1 MKKGEIKM
9 KKFALFLTIA
19 LALSGVPA
27 EAALVEK
34 MNSEKALTKFS
45 RGVTNVAT
53 SPGEFVTQIPIAMEK
68 SPDYLT
74 GFIVSLGR
82 GLGYGLLRA
91 GSGIYDIA
99 TCPFPGPTDYK
110 PIMKP
115 ETIFEKAVDT
125 TISKTLPN

>member
-1 MKKGEIKM
+1 MRKIS
-9 KKFALFLTIA
+9 FI
-19 LALSGVPA
+19 LAVLMTLSAAHA

-34 MNSEKALTKFS
+34 MDSNKALTKFS

-53 SPGEFVTQIPIAMEK
+53 SPGEFVTQIPTAMEQ

-91 GSGIYDIA
+91 GSGIYDIV
-99 TCPFPGPTDYK
+99 TSPFPGPTNYK

-125 TISKTLPN
+125 TISQTI

>member
-1 MKKGEIKM
+1 MN
-9 KKFALFLTIA
+9 KFVLFLA
-19 LALSGVPA
+19 VVLVLSSTYA

-45 RGVTNVAT
+45 RGVTNVVT
-53 SPGEFVTQIPIAMEK
+53 SPGEFVTQIPPAMEQ

-91 GSGIYDIA
+91 GAGIYDIV
-99 TCPFPGPTDYK
+99 TCPFAGPTNYK

-115 ETIFEKAVDT
+115 ETIATKIGDT
-125 TISKTLPN
+125 TISQTISR